1 MDTTLSRR
9 SLFAAGAMAGTMALA
24 SRASAVTPVA
34 DTPPLFGPAAGV
46 AQLGLNENPYGPA
59 PSAIR
64 AIDETASKGCYY
76 VRNGVTRLTAM
87 IAEKHG
93 VKPSQIVIGNGS
105 TEILNAIGLIWKD
118 KGPVLCPELFWDTT
132 AMFAV
137 AKGGSLKR
145 VAMTPDMDADLD
157 GLAAAL
163 TPDVGMVQ
171 ICNPN
176 NPTGVTLDG
185 DKLRAF
191 VRKVGATK
199 TILVDE
205 AYNEL
210 TEKPNYTSV
219 AALVNEVPNL
229 IICRTFSKIYGMAG
243 LRVGYSISSEANAA
257 LIQSYLTG
265 GGVNAAG
272 IAGAIASY
280 NDTAF
285 TTFSL
290 NRVVEARGIIMEAA
304 QKAGLKYLPSQTNF
318 VFVEVPDANA
328 LQSKMASRGIMIRGA
343 YGKWKTWSRVSTG
356 KIEDVKRYAAA
367 LPELVRA

>member
-1 MDTTLSRR
+1 MDKTLTRR
-9 SLFAAGAMAGTMALA
+9 SLFAAGAAAGTAALA
-24 SRASAVTPVA
+24 SRAAIAAPVA
-34 DTPPLFGPAAGV
+34 DAPPLFGPAAGV

-64 AIDETASKGCYY
+64 AINETASKGCYY
-76 VRNGVTRLTAM
+76 VRNGLTRLTAM

-118 KGPVLCPELFWDTT
+118 KGSFLCPDLFWDTT
-132 AMFAV
+132 ALFAA
-137 AKGGSLKR
+137 AKGAKLKR
-145 VAMTPDMDADLD
+145 VAMTPDVDVDLD
-157 GLAAAL
+157 MMAAAL
-163 TPDVGMVQ
+163 GPDVGLVHL
-171 ICNPN
+171 CNPN

-185 DKLRAF
+185 DKLRGF
-191 VRKVGATK
+191 VRKVGATH

-210 TEKPNYTSV
+210 TEKPDYTSV
-219 AALVNEVPNL
+219 ASLINEVPNL

-304 QKAGLKYLPSQTNF
+304 KKAGLKYLPSQTNF
-318 VFVEVPDANA
+318 VFVEVPDATA
-328 LQSKMASRGIMIRGA
+328 LQGKMAARGIMIRGA